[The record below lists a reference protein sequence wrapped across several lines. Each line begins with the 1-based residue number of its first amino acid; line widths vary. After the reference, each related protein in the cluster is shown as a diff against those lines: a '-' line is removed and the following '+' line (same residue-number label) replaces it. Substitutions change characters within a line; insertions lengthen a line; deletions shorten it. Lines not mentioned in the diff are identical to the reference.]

1 MKTAKQICRK
11 GKNPGIKPEDF
22 SDADTDNNDDT
33 SEWNELH

>member
-33 SEWNELH
+33 SE